1 MTSFFS
7 SLANRAAT
15 RTGDLIWASLGLDS
29 MFANLFP
36 AVTAT
41 PGVTAFAS
49 GGVITHRTHFGYGG
63 GRGVMG
69 EAGPE
74 AILPLE
80 RVGSALGVR
89 ASAPEPVEVK
99 VNIIGDLGG
108 FEPSIENGQGGPTI
122 GLDLGDLLN
131 QALRSGRVDGTMR
144 DLYGLSRR
152 PRGF

>member
-1 MTSFFS
+1 
-7 SLANRAAT
+7 
-15 RTGDLIWASLGLDS
+15 
-29 MFANLFP
+29 
-36 AVTAT
+36 
-41 PGVTAFAS
+41 
-49 GGVITHRTHFGYGG
+49 
-63 GRGVMG
+63 
-69 EAGPE
+69 
-74 AILPLE
+74 
-80 RVGSALGVR
+80 VR